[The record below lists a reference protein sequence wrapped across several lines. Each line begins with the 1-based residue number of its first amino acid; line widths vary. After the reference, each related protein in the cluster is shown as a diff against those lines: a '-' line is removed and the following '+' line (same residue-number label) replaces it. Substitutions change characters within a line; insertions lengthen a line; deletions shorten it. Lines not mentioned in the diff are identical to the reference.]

1 MKKFCIILSL
11 LIMFC
16 LISCTTT
23 PEDKKNEII
32 HTVTFDSN
40 GGSLV
45 ETQYV
50 KDLEYA
56 VKPANPTKEGYDFI
70 GWLYNGD
77 NYPFD
82 SSVTKSMTLVA
93 YWVESGSL
101 DGTEGLIYNDMGE
114 YYEFA
119 GIGTSKNTNIVI
131 PAEYNGKPV
140 KGIGYDS
147 FDEVFHIET
156 IVLPD
161 TIEYI
166 SDEGFKDISNLV
178 SINLPFGL
186 KTIGACAFEGCESLK
201 EIKIPDSVTEI
212 KYYAFSSCINLNKV
226 NISEFSDLKT
236 ISNGVFDDC
245 QNLKEIFI
253 PKGVTFI
260 GEDVFLRCKSLEKIT
275 VSEYNNNY
283 SSVDGVLYNKNQD
296 TIIKYPAAKKDLE
309 FHLLDSVKTV
319 LSDSFGELRILEKLY
334 LNDGVETIK
343 NDAIFESQS
352 IKELYIPKG
361 IKNMG
366 PYSFNSANF
375 EEIIYYCEEVS
386 KPAQWHDYWISVYA
400 SIVWDYK
407 NTDEVAAIYKALP
420 GTHVPTVK
428 IPIGTIPT
436 KPADPTYDGHK
447 FLGWFIDNKEYNF
460 DYPLNENTII
470 RAKWE
475 QIPIDNSND
484 RLEILDNNHI
494 IYTLDI
500 REDHGHKSYYID
512 FAECVDFIV
521 PGTRG
526 MLEIVITNYLKY
538 DMMVEAT
545 FSTKKEVLDYTKNE
559 DLTDVTKN
567 ISYFNFNESIPCA
580 SQYKLT
586 LYWCFGYGDGDDS
599 VDTNIG
605 VNPEGSFVINID
617 LMYYVN

>member
-23 PEDKKNEII
+23 PDDKKHEII

-40 GGSLV
+40 GGTPV

-50 KDLEYA
+50 KDLDCV
-56 VKPANPTKEGYDFI
+56 VKPDNPTKEGYDFI
-70 GWLYNGD
+70 GWLYNGE

-82 SSVTKSMTLVA
+82 SSVTRNITLVA

-119 GIGTSKNTNIVI
+119 GIGTSKNPHIVI

-147 FDEVFHIET
+147 FDEVYHIET

-166 SDEGFKDISNLV
+166 SNDGFKGLSNLIK
-178 SINLPFGL
+178 INLPYGL
-186 KTIGACAFEGCESLK
+186 KTIGESAFENCESLK
-201 EIKIPDSVTEI
+201 EITIPNSVIEI
-212 KYYAFSSCINLNKV
+212 KESAFLSCTKLNKV
-226 NISEFSDLKT
+226 NISEFSKLEIIAD
-236 ISNGVFDDC
+236 NVFK
-245 QNLKEIFI
+245 NNESLKEIFI

-260 GEDVFLRCKSLEKIT
+260 GKDTFLKCISLEKIT
-275 VSEYNNNY
+275 VSENNDNF
-283 SSVDGVLYNKNQD
+283 SSVDGVLYNKNKD

-343 NDAIFESQS
+343 SDAIFDSQS

-361 IKNMG
+361 IKNMS

-386 KPAQWHDYWISVYA
+386 KPEQWHDYWISVYA

-407 NTDEVAAIYKALP
+407 NTNEVAAIYKALP
-420 GTHVPTVK
+420 GTDVPTIK
-428 IPIGTIPT
+428 IPTGTIPT
-436 KPADPTYDGHK
+436 KPADPTYEGYN
-447 FLGWFIDNKEYNF
+447 FIGWFIDDNEYHF
-460 DYPLNENTII
+460 DYPLNQNTII

-475 QIPIDNSND
+475 QIPIDDSND
-484 RLEILDNNHI
+484 KLEILDNNHI
-494 IYTLDI
+494 IYTLNIKQDK
-500 REDHGHKSYYID
+500 GHKSYYID
-512 FAECVDFIV
+512 FADCIDIIA
-521 PGTRG
+521 PGTSG
-526 MLEIVITNYLKY
+526 KFEIIINNYSKH
-538 DMMVEAT
+538 DMMVEARL
-545 FSTKKEVLDYTKNE
+545 STKKEVLDYTKNE
-559 DLTDVTKN
+559 DLTEVTKN

-580 SQYKLT
+580 SQYILT
-586 LYWCFGYGDGDDS
+586 LYWCFGYGDDLF
-599 VDTNIG
+599 DTNIG
-605 VNPEGSFVINID
+605 VNPEGSFIINID

>member
-23 PEDKKNEII
+23 PEDKKNDII

-201 EIKIPDSVTEI
+201 EIIIPDSVTEI

-253 PKGVTFI
+253 PKGVTYI

-283 SSVDGVLYNKNQD
+283 SSVDGVLRYYN
-296 TIIKYPAAKKDLE
+296 
-309 FHLLDSVKTV
+309 
-319 LSDSFGELRILEKLY
+319 
-334 LNDGVETIK
+334 
-343 NDAIFESQS
+343 
-352 IKELYIPKG
+352 
-361 IKNMG
+361 
-366 PYSFNSANF
+366 
-375 EEIIYYCEEVS
+375 
-386 KPAQWHDYWISVYA
+386 
-400 SIVWDYK
+400 
-407 NTDEVAAIYKALP
+407 
-420 GTHVPTVK
+420 
-428 IPIGTIPT
+428 
-436 KPADPTYDGHK
+436 
-447 FLGWFIDNKEYNF
+447 
-460 DYPLNENTII
+460 
-470 RAKWE
+470 
-475 QIPIDNSND
+475 
-484 RLEILDNNHI
+484 
-494 IYTLDI
+494 
-500 REDHGHKSYYID
+500 
-512 FAECVDFIV
+512 
-521 PGTRG
+521 
-526 MLEIVITNYLKY
+526 
-538 DMMVEAT
+538 
-545 FSTKKEVLDYTKNE
+545 
-559 DLTDVTKN
+559 
-567 ISYFNFNESIPCA
+567 
-580 SQYKLT
+580 
-586 LYWCFGYGDGDDS
+586 
-599 VDTNIG
+599 
-605 VNPEGSFVINID
+605 
-617 LMYYVN
+617 